1 MANNITRIQNNQ
13 ITDGTINAQ
22 YKVATGSI
30 TGNLIASNVTIQS
43 NITILGNLT
52 VSNSFTQLNSINTYI
67 NDPLVV
73 FNNGYT
79 GTPSYDVGI
88 LVNRNLQSLPGYG
101 SVNAAW
107 VWKEADAAF
116 EALATTE
123 TGTTAGSVNNSGWAN
138 VKLGNTTAVS
148 GTVTNS
154 LTVGTT
160 LGVTGATTLSS
171 TLGVT
176 GVSTLNGNVVAASGT
191 ASTST
196 TTGALVVVGG
206 AGVSGNAT
214 IGGSAVITGDAYVQ
228 GGNIWT
234 SATTFNLVNA
244 TATTVNFAG
253 AATTLNT
260 GNAGGVTNMAGVTK
274 HLGNVVA
281 ASGTASTNTTT
292 GALVVAGGAGISG
305 AVNIGSAL
313 GITGTST
320 FTGVGTF
327 NANLV
332 AASGTAST
340 NTTTGALVVA
350 GGAGISG
357 ATYIGGLINVTG
369 AATLSSTVAVSGV
382 ATLNGNVVAASGTA
396 STTTTTGALVVAGG
410 AGISGAVNIGGALGV
425 SGNLSTAAGG
435 LTTSA
440 TIAYVFNE
448 TATTLNVGAAAT
460 TINVGNASGTT
471 NASGVVKVAGNLV
484 AASGTASTNTTTGAL
499 VVAGGAG
506 ISGAIYAGSV
516 QNTPIGSSTASTGAF
531 TTVTTS
537 STITSSGNL
546 VAAATTASTS
556 STTGALVVKG
566 GVGVAGDV
574 NIAGNLAVNGTLT
587 YINTTSEIVSGIEI
601 VAGNL
606 VANSGTVSSN
616 TTTGAL
622 IVTGGVGISGAMFLG
637 GALTSSGNIN
647 DNGGG
652 LTTSQTTGY
661 LFNETVTTLN
671 VGSAAT
677 ALNLGATSGTATLA
691 NPTLVGTQTTQN
703 VYNTV
708 ATTVNAFGAATTLN
722 VGNASGVT
730 TIAGVTKHSG
740 NLVAASGTASTGTTT
755 GALVVAGGAG
765 ISGNLNVGTTSSI
778 HNIQGNVLI
787 GLGPIGPSADSA
799 FTINQNSNVPIYSG
813 AIMHIAAA
821 DSTNGAISIDTY
833 GGNTVSTTYSGRH
846 ARGSSSAPS
855 AVQATD
861 VLSAFIGKG
870 YGATGFTSGIAPYN
884 SAGVVIVAN
893 ETFTDSSQATKVHL
907 NYIQSGSTS
916 GAAGLVVDS
925 TGNVIVTQTT
935 ASTSFTTGALIVK
948 GGVGVAGAAFL
959 NDKLDVLL
967 TTTSRGNLV
976 AAATTV
982 SSSATTGALVVVG
995 GAGIGGN
1002 LYVGN
1007 SVFAGQGALTAGQF
1021 LGNYSDGV
1029 VVDYVSPNGR
1039 ISVGPS
1045 DNLIFYSGGPATT
1058 QTLSIGSTGVLT
1070 ATGNIVGASGTTSTS
1085 STTGAIVAVG
1095 GVGVSGNLN
1104 VGGITTVTGNV
1115 FLANAVTINS
1125 SQTAGQD
1132 FVVKGK
1138 NDSTLIWARPS
1149 ATYDQVLIGNSATTG
1164 NLVTGAKLIINSSD
1178 SIILPVGSN
1187 AQRPSSTGGTDV
1199 AGMFRYSTQV
1209 NGPEYYNGSVWN
1221 SITSSFTI
1229 ITDEQFNGTGSQV
1242 NFTLAGTTTTAAT
1255 IVSINGVMQIPTL
1268 AYSVSGTTL
1277 TFTEAPASTDIID
1290 VRRLTT
1296 TQTISGIA
1304 STNGF
1309 MQFAVDNN
1317 GSAVYT
1323 GTAGTTATTLWNPQ
1337 GAEVN
1342 LVGNVTLATAS
1353 APGQL
1358 DSFFANTY
1366 SSAEYTITSTI
1377 QGTNIREITKILVV
1391 TDGSSANTYRTVY
1404 GVTSTSG
1411 NTMTTWTANVT
1422 GSSVTLYGTPANA
1435 NQIYRI
1441 RKNYQAV

>member
-1 MANNITRIQNNQ
+1 MANNVLTRIQNNQ

-88 LVNRNLQSLPGYG
+88 LVNRNLQSVPGYG

-123 TGTTAGSVNNSGWAN
+123 TGTTAGSMNNSGWAN

-160 LGVTGATTLSS
+160 LGVTGAATLSS

-214 IGGSAVITGDAYVQ
+214 IGGDTVITGDAYVQ
-228 GGNIWT
+228 GGDIWT
-234 SATTFNLVNA
+234 SATTFNLVNV

-260 GNAGGVTNMAGVTK
+260 GNASGVTNMAGVTK

-305 AVNIGSAL
+305 AVNIGGAL

-382 ATLNGNVVAASGTA
+382 TTLNGNVVAASGTA
-396 STTTTTGALVVAGG
+396 STTTTTGALVVVGG

-440 TIAYVFNE
+440 TTAYVFNE

-537 STITSSGNL
+537 STITSSGNI

-622 IVTGGVGISGAMFLG
+622 VVAGGAGISGAMFLG

-740 NLVAASGTASTGTTT
+740 NLVAASGTASTTTTT

-870 YGATGFTSGIAPYN
+870 YGATGFANIALYN
-884 SAGVVIVAN
+884 SAGVVVVAN

-925 TGNVIVTQTT
+925 TGNVIVTQGT

-1007 SVFAGQGALTAGQF
+1007 SVFAGQGSLTAGQF

-1115 FLANAVTINS
+1115 FLSNAVTINS

-1149 ATYDQVLIGNSATTG
+1149 ATYDQVLIGNSATTST
-1164 NLVTGAKLIINSSD
+1164 LVTGAKLIINSSD

-1229 ITDEQFNGTGSQV
+1229 ITDEQFNGTGSQ
-1242 NFTLAGTTTTAAT
+1242 TAYTMAGTTTTAAT

-1304 STNGF
+1304 STNGY
-1309 MQFAVDNN
+1309 MQFQVDNYGAN
-1317 GSAVYT
+1317 VYT
-1323 GTAGTTATTLWNPQ
+1323 GTSSTIPTTSFNSTGAAVSFIPNVSVASANTATTIDTIDNTQYRSAKYVVQITNGAKYQVQEVLVVSDGTTA
-1337 GAEVN
+1337 
-1342 LVGNVTLATAS
+1342 S
-1353 APGQL
+1353 AL
-1358 DSFFANTY
+1358 TY
-1366 SSAEYTITSTI
+1366 GTI
-1377 QGTNIREITKILVV
+1377 QTNGNLGVMQATQSGTN
-1391 TDGSSANTYRTVY
+1391 
-1404 GVTSTSG
+1404 
-1411 NTMTTWTANVT
+1411 
-1422 GSSVTLYGTPANA
+1422 TLIQFIAANA
-1435 NQIYRI
+1435 TNNVRI
-1441 RKNYQAV
+1441 KKDYIAI